1 MKRIISNFFINLVV
15 VLILIYLFNLGEAK
29 SVLNIV
35 LFSAIFTILGLT
47 LRPILQIIS
56 LPITV
61 LTFGIFLFLVN
72 EFIVYIADIFT
83 IGFNI
88 SGFLNNLIVS
98 IVLFIVSFIVN
109 KYRLKIKIEK
119 INKTV

>member
-35 LFSAIFTILGLT
+35 LFSVIFTILGFT

>member
-1 MKRIISNFFINLVV
+1 
-15 VLILIYLFNLGEAK
+15 
-29 SVLNIV
+29 
-35 LFSAIFTILGLT
+35 
-47 LRPILQIIS
+47 
-56 LPITV
+56 
-61 LTFGIFLFLVN
+61 
-72 EFIVYIADIFT
+72 

-119 INKTV
+119 INKIV

>member
-35 LFSAIFTILGLT
+35 LFSVIFTILGFI

>member
-35 LFSAIFTILGLT
+35 LFSVIFTILGFT

-88 SGFLNNLIVS
+88 SGFLNNPIVS

>member
-1 MKRIISNFFINLVV
+1 MKRIISNFFINLEV

-35 LFSAIFTILGLT
+35 LFSVIFTILGFT

>member
-35 LFSAIFTILGLT
+35 LFSVIFTILGFT

-98 IVLFIVSFIVN
+98 IVLFIVSFMVN

>member
-35 LFSAIFTILGLT
+35 LFSVIFTILGFT

-56 LPITV
+56 VPITV

-98 IVLFIVSFIVN
+98 IVLFIVSFMVN

>member
-1 MKRIISNFFINLVV
+1 MRRIISNFFINLMV
-15 VLILIYLFNLGEAK
+15 VLILIYLFNLGEEK

-35 LFSAIFTILGLT
+35 LFSAIFTILGFT

-61 LTFGIFLFLVN
+61 LTFGVFLFLVN
-72 EFIVYIADIFT
+72 VFIVYIADIFT

-98 IVLFIVSFIVN
+98 IALFIASFIIN
-109 KYRLKIKIEK
+109 KYRLKIKIKK
-119 INKTV
+119 INKTL

>member
-1 MKRIISNFFINLVV
+1 MRRIISNFFINLMV

-35 LFSAIFTILGLT
+35 LFSAIFTILGFT

-61 LTFGIFLFLVN
+61 LAFGVFLFLVN
-72 EFIVYIADIFT
+72 VFIVYIADIFT

-98 IVLFIVSFIVN
+98 IVLFIASFIVN
-109 KYRLKIKIEK
+109 KYRLKIKIKK

>member
-35 LFSAIFTILGLT
+35 LFSVIFTILGFT

-72 EFIVYIADIFT
+72 VFIVYIADIFT

-119 INKTV
+119 INKIV

>member
-35 LFSAIFTILGLT
+35 IFSAIFTILGFT

-72 EFIVYIADIFT
+72 AFIVYIADIFT

>member
-1 MKRIISNFFINLVV
+1 MKRVISNFFINLVV

-35 LFSAIFTILGLT
+35 LFSVIFTILGFT

-98 IVLFIVSFIVN
+98 IVLFIVSFMVN